1 TPVYEKQ
8 GPKWCIA
15 SPGGPRRVQTYP
27 GLGSTT
33 RMPFSPDT
41 GKPRTARRG
50 RENPHGSGSKVTP
63 LTKHLLSQQKQGE
76 GPDGKDGQMTLAWV
90 NQMILYEKVTSSP
103 CTKADA
109 PRTEVRTHPD
119 SCDPRG
125 RERRVEMA
133 SSSLSQE
140 DVDHEL
146 EVQSSRRTR
155 IRTARA
161 NAVARGALA
170 MRECSAGDCDSGAA
184 LGACPEGSQVA
195 PEQHDASPKPCA
207 RAKDKRCP
215 PRPNHPNKCKAQRE
229 RRKLREKRRSTGV
242 VHLQSTESTGGS
254 TGEEEEELLSMSAE
268 TRRNTALNEVPHEA
282 GFAGPADGQAPQ
294 EVKNT
299 TKAYPTRN
307 NKSPSDLDADDED
320 NQDYDSA
327 VNQSDS
333 ALSLAQDSNHSS
345 GPTSSSTGGG
355 AHLPPKPQGGLSNGT
370 WEAMQRKDEALER
383 SREESRNLVQLVR
396 EKEVRIHNLE
406 RKVLALTKE
415 LSEVTAENRELRE
428 MNSALLDG
436 VPLSTEP
443 AAK

>member
-1 TPVYEKQ
+1 
-8 GPKWCIA
+8 
-15 SPGGPRRVQTYP
+15 
-27 GLGSTT
+27 
-33 RMPFSPDT
+33 
-41 GKPRTARRG
+41 
-50 RENPHGSGSKVTP
+50 
-63 LTKHLLSQQKQGE
+63 
-76 GPDGKDGQMTLAWV
+76 
-90 NQMILYEKVTSSP
+90 
-103 CTKADA
+103 
-109 PRTEVRTHPD
+109 
-119 SCDPRG
+119 
-125 RERRVEMA
+125 MA

-146 EVQSSRRTR
+146 EVQSSRRSR

-161 NAVARGALA
+161 NAVARGSLS
-170 MRECSAGDCDSGAA
+170 MRECSAGGVGDCDSGAA
-184 LGACPEGSQVA
+184 LGACTEGSQA
-195 PEQHDASPKPCA
+195 AASEQHDASPKPCS

-215 PRPNHPNKCKAQRE
+215 PRPTHPNKCKAQRE

-268 TRRNTALNEVPHEA
+268 TRRNTALNEVPLET
-282 GFAGPADGQAPQ
+282 GFVGPADGQTPQ
-294 EVKNT
+294 EKLIFSHCFCAQVKNI
-299 TKAYPTRN
+299 TKTYPTRN

-333 ALSLAQDSNHSS
+333 ALSLVQDSNHSS
-345 GPTSSSTGGG
+345 SGGPTSSSAGST
-355 AHLPPKPQGGLSNGT
+355 AHLPPNTRGALSNGS

-436 VPLSTEP
+436 VPLSIKP

>member
-1 TPVYEKQ
+1 
-8 GPKWCIA
+8 
-15 SPGGPRRVQTYP
+15 
-27 GLGSTT
+27 
-33 RMPFSPDT
+33 
-41 GKPRTARRG
+41 
-50 RENPHGSGSKVTP
+50 
-63 LTKHLLSQQKQGE
+63 
-76 GPDGKDGQMTLAWV
+76 
-90 NQMILYEKVTSSP
+90 
-103 CTKADA
+103 
-109 PRTEVRTHPD
+109 
-119 SCDPRG
+119 
-125 RERRVEMA
+125 MA

>member
-1 TPVYEKQ
+1 
-8 GPKWCIA
+8 
-15 SPGGPRRVQTYP
+15 
-27 GLGSTT
+27 
-33 RMPFSPDT
+33 
-41 GKPRTARRG
+41 
-50 RENPHGSGSKVTP
+50 
-63 LTKHLLSQQKQGE
+63 
-76 GPDGKDGQMTLAWV
+76 
-90 NQMILYEKVTSSP
+90 
-103 CTKADA
+103 
-109 PRTEVRTHPD
+109 
-119 SCDPRG
+119 
-125 RERRVEMA
+125 MA

-184 LGACPEGSQVA
+184 LGACPEGSQAA

-268 TRRNTALNEVPHEA
+268 TRRNTALNEVPHES
-282 GFAGPADGQAPQ
+282 GFAGPTDGQAPQ
-294 EVKNT
+294 EVSCPQSSLT
-299 TKAYPTRN
+299 PPQIP
-307 NKSPSDLDADDED
+307 SPSDLDADDED

-345 GPTSSSTGGG
+345 GPTSSSTGG
-355 AHLPPKPQGGLSNGT
+355 AQLPPKPQGVLSNGT

-436 VPLSTEP
+436 VPLSTGP

>member
-1 TPVYEKQ
+1 
-8 GPKWCIA
+8 
-15 SPGGPRRVQTYP
+15 
-27 GLGSTT
+27 
-33 RMPFSPDT
+33 
-41 GKPRTARRG
+41 
-50 RENPHGSGSKVTP
+50 
-63 LTKHLLSQQKQGE
+63 
-76 GPDGKDGQMTLAWV
+76 
-90 NQMILYEKVTSSP
+90 
-103 CTKADA
+103 
-109 PRTEVRTHPD
+109 
-119 SCDPRG
+119 
-125 RERRVEMA
+125 MA

-140 DVDHEL
+140 DVDHDL
-146 EVQSSRRTR
+146 EVHSSRRTR

-161 NAVARGALA
+161 NAVARSSLS
-170 MRECSAGDCDSGAA
+170 MRECSAGAGDCDSGAA
-184 LGACPEGSQVA
+184 FGACTEGSQAA
-195 PEQHDASPKPCA
+195 PEQHDASPKPCS

-268 TRRNTALNEVPHEA
+268 TRRNTALNEVPQET
-282 GFAGPADGQAPQ
+282 GSAGPADGQAPQ
-294 EVKNT
+294 EIKST
-299 TKAYPTRN
+299 PKIYPTRN

-333 ALSLAQDSNHSS
+333 ALSLVQDSNHSS
-345 GPTSSSTGGG
+345 SGGPTSSSTAS
-355 AHLPPKPQGGLSNGT
+355 AHLPPKPQGQGSLSNGS

-406 RKVLALTKE
+406 RKVLALAKE

-436 VPLSTEP
+436 VPLSIKP
-443 AAK
+443 GAK